1 MWGFIFNSNGIN
13 NWDIKNGRYLGNTIG
28 VLLSMTYKFRYLEYI
43 RGIFMGSGIFLLIFL
58 CSKLSNLNKNIRFI
72 VSALLLLSAP
82 YSIYAQVYSWTSA
95 YANYLIPTIICLGIL
110 LILDNFINKNYKIQK
125 KDVFLIC
132 ILGISCQL
140 FMENIITYM
149 LLFSLI
155 VFVFSY
161 FKKRNYIK
169 ITMPLF
175 FSSLLGAIIMFS
187 CKGYTQINKTDT
199 YRSVNI
205 NSLSEIVHTILLNG
219 LSTAKIIVVDN
230 IVLVSII
237 LVLCFFIIKKHK
249 TNIKFFRLYTL
260 ILILYMFL
268 IKYIFDIKG
277 IDISYFP
284 KTVRTIKFLLDYII
298 AINVLGIV
306 AYTIIVGVKDK
317 DLKIKLGFYY
327 ISIIVVSMPLIII
340 NPIST
345 RCFFICYVFMA
356 IMCMKLIGYVLED
369 KNINVQKINIISTI
383 LVIVILT
390 NKYYIF
396 NNIKQQFDEIIS
408 YTEEQM
414 VNKDTDIIRLPK
426 FKYQKYIH
434 SDITIFIGFLYYHN
448 TPNDIKFK
456 TIDRD
461 KWEKIAN
468 NK

>member
-1 MWGFIFNSNGIN
+1 
-13 NWDIKNGRYLGNTIG
+13 
-28 VLLSMTYKFRYLEYI
+28 
-43 RGIFMGSGIFLLIFL
+43 
-58 CSKLSNLNKNIRFI
+58 
-72 VSALLLLSAP
+72 
-82 YSIYAQVYSWTSA
+82 
-95 YANYLIPTIICLGIL
+95 
-110 LILDNFINKNYKIQK
+110 
-125 KDVFLIC
+125 
-132 ILGISCQL
+132 
-140 FMENIITYM
+140 
-149 LLFSLI
+149 
-155 VFVFSY
+155 
-161 FKKRNYIK
+161 
-169 ITMPLF
+169 
-175 FSSLLGAIIMFS
+175 
-187 CKGYTQINKTDT
+187 
-199 YRSVNI
+199 
-205 NSLSEIVHTILLNG
+205 
-219 LSTAKIIVVDN
+219 
-230 IVLVSII
+230 
-237 LVLCFFIIKKHK
+237 
-249 TNIKFFRLYTL
+249 
-260 ILILYMFL
+260 MFL

-317 DLKIKLGFYY
+317 DLKIKLIFYY

-408 YTEEQM
+408 YTEEQI